1 MAAVNVTIKY
11 VGILHEAVREGMPIA
26 NMMKHTGSYIDAPVM
41 TEGYTNDG
49 NTGDKK
55 SYGPS
60 IYATNVYSKVSF
72 EGLDPMAHTP
82 AKFAHFEQARHA
94 AIEAKKKGQANAGV
108 TFEVEGHKEVLYW
121 EQMCK
126 AMVDNG
132 FFSKVG
138 TKTFGV
144 DA

>member
-1 MAAVNVTIKY
+1 MATINVTIKY
-11 VGILHEAVREGMPIA
+11 VGVLHETVREGMPIA

-41 TEGYTNDG
+41 TEGYKNDG
-49 NTGDKK
+49 NTGDKN
-55 SYGPS
+55 SYGKS
-60 IYATNVYSKVSF
+60 IYATNVYGKVSF
-72 EGLDPMAHTP
+72 EGLEPMAHTP
-82 AKFAHFEQARHA
+82 ATFAHFEQARYA
-94 AIEAKKKGQANAGV
+94 AIEAKKKGVANDGV

-138 TKTFGV
+138 EKKFGK

>member
-1 MAAVNVTIKY
+1 MAAINVTIKY
-11 VGILHEAVREGMPIA
+11 VGILHETIREGMPIA
-26 NMMKHTGSYIDAPVM
+26 NMMKHTGSYIDGPVM
-41 TEGYTNDG
+41 TEGYKNDG
-49 NTGDKK
+49 NTGDKN
-55 SYGPS
+55 SYEKS
-60 IYATNVYSKVSF
+60 IYATNVYGKAIL

-82 AKFAHFEQARHA
+82 AKFAHFEQARYA

-108 TFEVEGHKEVLYW
+108 TFEVEGHEEVLYW
-121 EQMCK
+121 EQICK